1 MTVVGDD
8 SSGWTSGE
16 TEVRGATY
24 DDFGRPLTG
33 SSVTFGVPAAEDRF
47 ATQTI
52 GSAEA
57 PPPPRPRRV
66 GKRDILLYGARL
78 DNALRLLAREGRF
91 NLVVQGDLADNVTLE
106 LRGVE
111 PYDAALA
118 LAEANH
124 LRLSYEN
131 GIVIAGRGNDKP

>member
-1 MTVVGDD
+1 MTVAKDD

-16 TEVRGATY
+16 TESRGAMY
-24 DDFGRPLTG
+24 DDFGRPLVG
-33 SSVTFGVPAAEDRF
+33 SSVTFDAPQDRF

-52 GSAEA
+52 GSAEP

-66 GKRDILLYGARL
+66 GKRDIQLYGARL
-78 DNALRLLAREGRF
+78 DNALRMLAREGRF
-91 NLVVQGDLADNVTLE
+91 NLVVQGDLADSVTLE

-131 GIVIAGRGNDKP
+131 GIVIAGRGSDKP